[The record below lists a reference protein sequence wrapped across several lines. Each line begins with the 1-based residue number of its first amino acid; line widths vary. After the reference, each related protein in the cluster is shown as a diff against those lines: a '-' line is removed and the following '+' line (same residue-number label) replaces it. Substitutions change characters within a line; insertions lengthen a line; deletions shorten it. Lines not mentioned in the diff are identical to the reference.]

1 MLEEDLKTLRS
12 QIDKIDEDLLKLI
25 VKRSS
30 IVDKIGI
37 SKKKEDFQIIDK
49 KRESEVIKKLL
60 NLHEGNFAKDS
71 IVRIWR
77 EIFNTQQIFN
87 SKKIIC

>member
-37 SKKKEDFQIIDK
+37 SKKKRRFSNN
-49 KRESEVIKKLL
+49 R
-60 NLHEGNFAKDS
+60 
-71 IVRIWR
+71 
-77 EIFNTQQIFN
+77 
-87 SKKIIC
+87 

>member
-37 SKKKEDFQIIDK
+37 SKKKFSCYRYWPRCISLLYESSYYNGRRSIRGSII
-49 KRESEVIKKLL
+49 
-60 NLHEGNFAKDS
+60 G
-71 IVRIWR
+71 
-77 EIFNTQQIFN
+77 
-87 SKKIIC
+87 

>member
-37 SKKKEDFQIIDK
+37 SKKKRDF
-49 KRESEVIKKLL
+49 
-60 NLHEGNFAKDS
+60 
-71 IVRIWR
+71 
-77 EIFNTQQIFN
+77 
-87 SKKIIC
+87 KKIC